1 MDISESQWLPRIF
14 EAFEELK
21 AQNEDLLNKVDRLEK
36 IVDKKPLTVN
46 VKEAAKILGYS
57 EEYLRKMDREGLMPK
72 KVSKGSQH
80 SKWNRSDIE
89 KMAESK
95 RKTGRP
101 RKVA

>member
-1 MDISESQWLPRIF
+1 
-14 EAFEELK
+14 
-21 AQNEDLLNKVDRLEK
+21 
-36 IVDKKPLTVN
+36 
-46 VKEAAKILGYS
+46 
-57 EEYLRKMDREGLMPK
+57 MDREGLMPK